1 MDISLKMLQYF
12 KKVAE
17 TQHITNASKELYISQ
32 PQLTR
37 VIAELE
43 RELGVTLFDREGKG
57 IRLNPCGE
65 AFYRYANEML
75 LLAERAKTTVNEV
88 YQHELAQLTLA
99 ANVLS
104 YLPSLL
110 RMFREQCPDARF
122 RQITATRDQISE
134 MLMDRRADFGLYCF
148 PPDTPELKSEALKEL
163 YLFFFT
169 GTFFVV
175 MGRAGK
181 LRKRFLAKITG
192 RSIEEADRIL
202 YTKGSFRSWKNQDRC
217 LIGKKTDY
225 SAFAHTDMHIWYGI
239 KGTVDKK
246 LSANLEK
253 LKAKGYPFTC
263 KIFEDM
269 GHGGLVG
276 ENTER
281 FIKEVEAVH
290 RYAGQK
296 EEKA

>member
-1 MDISLKMLQYF
+1 MKYF
-12 KKVAE
+12 EFGKENEKLMVLLHGGGTSYLGVLPTTKK
-17 TQHITNASKELYISQ
+17 
-32 PQLTR
+32 
-37 VIAELE
+37 IAEKYHVILLAYDGFNPSE
-43 RELGVTLFDREGKG
+43 PETEFRSVAWEARELEDYILQNYGGRVD
-57 IRLNPCGE
+57 II
-65 AFYRYANEML
+65 
-75 LLAERAKTTVNEV
+75 TTTI
-88 YQHELAQLTLA
+88 ADGM
-99 ANVLS
+99 
-104 YLPSLL
+104 SL
-110 RMFREQCPDARF
+110 RDYPD
-122 RQITATRDQISE
+122 I
-134 MLMDRRADFGLYCF
+134 
-148 PPDTPELKSEALKEL
+148 KNEALKEL

-169 GTFFVV
+169 GIFFVV

-202 YTKGSFRSWKNQDRC
+202 YTKASWKSWKNQDKC

-246 LSANLEK
+246 LSANLEE

-281 FIKEVEAVH
+281 FIQEVEAVH
-290 RYAGQK
+290 RYGRQK

>member
-1 MDISLKMLQYF
+1 MKYF
-12 KKVAE
+12 EFGKE
-17 TQHITNASKELYISQ
+17 NKELMVLLHGGGTSYLGVL
-32 PQLTR
+32 PTAKK
-37 VIAELE
+37 IAEKYH
-43 RELGVTLFDREGKG
+43 VV
-57 IRLNPCGE
+57 
-65 AFYRYANEML
+65 
-75 LLAERAKTTVNEV
+75 LLAYDGFNPSEPETEF
-88 YQHELAQLTLA
+88 QSLAYEAGCLEDYIIENYGGKVDILYG
-99 ANVLS
+99 LS
-104 YLPSLL
+104 YGCRTLMQVLEDNRLEITTTIADGMSL
-110 RMFREQCPDARF
+110 RDYPD
-122 RQITATRDQISE
+122 IKS
-134 MLMDRRADFGLYCF
+134 DFW
-148 PPDTPELKSEALKEL
+148 KEG

-202 YTKGSFRSWKNQDRC
+202 YTKASWKSWKNQDRC

-225 SAFAHTDMHIWYGI
+225 SVFRNTDMHIWYGI

-246 LSANLEK
+246 LSANLEE

-269 GHGGLVG
+269 GHGGLIG

-281 FIKEVEAVH
+281 FIEEVEAVH
-290 RYAGQK
+290 RQSKK
-296 EEKA
+296 ETEERV

>member
-1 MDISLKMLQYF
+1 MKYF
-12 KKVAE
+12 EFGKENEELMVLLHGGGTSYLGVLPTAKK
-17 TQHITNASKELYISQ
+17 
-32 PQLTR
+32 
-37 VIAELE
+37 IAEKYH
-43 RELGVTLFDREGKG
+43 VV
-57 IRLNPCGE
+57 
-65 AFYRYANEML
+65 
-75 LLAERAKTTVNEV
+75 LLAYDGFNPSEPEAEF
-88 YQHELAQLTLA
+88 QSLAYEAQGLEDYLIE
-99 ANVLS
+99 NYGGKVDILYGLS
-104 YLPSLL
+104 YGCRTLMQVLEDNRLEITTTIADGMSL
-110 RMFREQCPDARF
+110 RDYPD
-122 RQITATRDQISE
+122 IKG
-134 MLMDRRADFGLYCF
+134 DFW
-148 PPDTPELKSEALKEL
+148 KEV

-202 YTKGSFRSWKNQDRC
+202 YTKASWKSWKNQDKC

-225 SAFAHTDMHIWYGI
+225 SVFGNTDMHIWYGI

-246 LSANLEK
+246 LSANLEE

-269 GHGGLVG
+269 GHGGLIG

-281 FIKEVEAVH
+281 FIEEVEAVH
-290 RYAGQK
+290 RHSNQRT
-296 EEKA
+296 EESV

>member
-1 MDISLKMLQYF
+1 MDI
-12 KKVAE
+12 
-17 TQHITNASKELYISQ
+17 LY
-32 PQLTR
+32 
-37 VIAELE
+37 
-43 RELGVTLFDREGKG
+43 G
-57 IRLNPCGE
+57 
-65 AFYRYANEML
+65 
-75 LLAERAKTTVNEV
+75 
-88 YQHELAQLTLA
+88 
-99 ANVLS
+99 LS
-104 YLPSLL
+104 YGCRTLMQVLEDNRL
-110 RMFREQCPDARF
+110 
-122 RQITATRDQISE
+122 QITTTIADGMSLRD
-134 MLMDRRADFGLYCF
+134 Y
-148 PPDTPELKSEALKEL
+148 PDIKSKALKEL

-202 YTKGSFRSWKNQDRC
+202 YTKASWRSWKNQDKC

-246 LSANLEK
+246 LSGNLDE
-253 LKAKGYPFTC
+253 LKAKSYPFTC
-263 KIFEDM
+263 GVFEDM

-281 FIKEVEAVH
+281 FIEEVDKAH
-290 RYAGQK
+290 RHARQK
-296 EEKA
+296 EEKT